1 MDTEANNENWN
12 HFFVTEI
19 DDEYWEHL
27 LNYVDAN
34 YESLVALQDL
44 GLFEQ
49 SLENYSFVNDRL
61 EDA

>member
-1 MDTEANNENWN
+1 MDTESNNENWN

-19 DDEYWEHL
+19 DDEYWDHL

-34 YESLVALQDL
+34 YD
-44 GLFEQ
+44 
-49 SLENYSFVNDRL
+49 SLEYALYDDYQEPFNDRL